1 MKALDDLNLKYQKV
15 LVVKEQAK
23 SKKIQLQTIQEVHI
37 KHLQTVQED
46 IVTSE
51 QKIYDLS
58 NIITHKKATQKEN
71 LIKDKIEYK
80 DNQIFS
86 LTKECETCEKNY
98 QFKCDKL
105 NEEESRFNDLDAE
118 KLKYDTIYNDEKRK

>member
-23 SKKIQLQTIQEVHI
+23 SKKIQLLTIQEVHI
-37 KHLQTVQED
+37 KHLHTIQAD

-58 NIITHKKATQKEN
+58 NSLAYKKTTHKEN
-71 LIKDKIEYK
+71 ILKDKVEYK
-80 DNQIFS
+80 DKQIFS
-86 LTKECETCEKNY
+86 LNKEYETCEKNY
-98 QFKCDKL
+98 QFKFNKHAD
-105 NEEESRFNDLDAE
+105 EDSRFNDLDA
-118 KLKYDTIYNDEKRK
+118 KNLK